1 MSYFPPTY
9 FGASYFASTGSQGLD
24 DALAGASLLTITPNT
39 SNSPLAWH
47 WRDWI
52 TPDEPTTSID
62 DEALAL
68 AILLAA

>member
-24 DALAGASLLTITPNT
+24 DALAGASLLTTTTPT
-39 SNSPLAWH
+39 YSSPFAWH

-52 TPDEPTTSID
+52 TPDEPTISVD